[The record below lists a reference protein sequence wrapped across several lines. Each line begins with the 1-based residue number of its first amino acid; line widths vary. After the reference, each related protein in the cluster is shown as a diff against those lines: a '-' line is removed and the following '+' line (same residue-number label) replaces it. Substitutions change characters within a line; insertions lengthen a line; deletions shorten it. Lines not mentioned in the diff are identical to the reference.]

1 MEEKFFLMPDYY
13 NSFSCK
19 MGECRRA
26 CCEGWPI
33 TFSVEDY
40 FKLMGCECSYELR
53 RRFDTGIKVSLSPTP
68 DMYAAVVPRYDGSCP
83 MRLED
88 GRCSIH
94 AELGENA
101 LSDVC
106 RLYPRGLRVEPEKEC
121 SCSNSC
127 EAVLELLFSKEDP
140 IKFIS
145 DICLNP
151 LPPMGKRGF
160 VYPTMGFEQK
170 IRLHLIKIIQDR
182 TLSLSERLFVLGNQ
196 MRTLEEIIEKQDKT
210 ALEKW
215 FETTEKSTSYK
226 NKANSETLDYGIK
239 VMKEILKLIDKQSE
253 SVSSFGE
260 EAISF
265 FDSDE
270 DGVSKYIWAKN
281 QFETTF
287 PEWEI
292 YFEHMIVNHM
302 FFEQFPFQDRPV
314 SLWNEFISICAI
326 YSLMRFLS
334 LGNIQKNTNIST
346 LVDMFSSIFRLV
358 DHSLFDS
365 YSAEL
370 LKRNN
375 CATAEKLFQLIAL

>member
-1 MEEKFFLMPDYY
+1 
-13 NSFSCK
+13 
-19 MGECRRA
+19 
-26 CCEGWPI
+26 
-33 TFSVEDY
+33 
-40 FKLMGCECSYELR
+40 
-53 RRFDTGIKVSLSPTP
+53 
-68 DMYAAVVPRYDGSCP
+68 

-94 AELGENA
+94 AELGENM

-106 RLYPRGLRVEPEKEC
+106 RLYPRGLRIEPEKEC

-127 EAVLELLFSKEDP
+127 EAVLELLFSKEEP

-145 DICLNP
+145 DICPNP

-265 FDSDE
+265 FEIAPIKDSRGDH
-270 DGVSKYIWAKN
+270 IL
-281 QFETTF
+281 
-287 PEWEI
+287 I
-292 YFEHMIVNHM
+292 R
-302 FFEQFPFQDRPV
+302 PF
-314 SLWNEFISICAI
+314 
-326 YSLMRFLS
+326 Y
-334 LGNIQKNTNIST
+334 
-346 LVDMFSSIFRLV
+346 
-358 DHSLFDS
+358 
-365 YSAEL
+365 
-370 LKRNN
+370 
-375 CATAEKLFQLIAL
+375 